1 MGWFC
6 RITER
11 LSKNWFILPVSAR
24 LKKARG
30 SPWHTYRPLVIHNSA
45 FHLDFRSAR
54 PLGTSGTG
62 GVESDDLLAPDADQ
76 QDEARLRNTKIMQHV
91 SALPEALRE
100 SVFLVYVEGFT
111 WLEATDMLSVP
122 IGTIMSWLATERAKI
137 ALVVHAPSPVEE
149 KQY

>member
-54 PLGTSGTG
+54 PLGASGTG
-62 GVESDDLLAPDADQ
+62 GVESDDLLTPDADQ

-91 SALPEALRE
+91 SALPEA
-100 SVFLVYVEGFT
+100 
-111 WLEATDMLSVP
+111 TDTLSVP